1 MLPFTFSIL
10 LILQNKTKKYSIEWL
25 KSSPVFLINFGTSNK
40 EQLSYKR
47 HSSRQIVKNSDDPYE
62 AIRNKR
68 IPLDH

>member
-1 MLPFTFSIL
+1 MVEKLTC
-10 LILQNKTKKYSIEWL
+10 
-25 KSSPVFLINFGTSNK
+25 FLINFGTSNK

-68 IPLDH
+68 ISLDPRRHSF

>member
-1 MLPFTFSIL
+1 MVEKLTC
-10 LILQNKTKKYSIEWL
+10 
-25 KSSPVFLINFGTSNK
+25 FLINFDTSNK

-68 IPLDH
+68 ISLDP